1 MNQEQINKLRK
12 VCKNISVLYVE
23 DDKNISIQVERLLKK
38 IFLDVEVEKNGFLGL
53 ANFTQNRQDI
63 VITDISMPVMDGI
76 EMAKE
81 IKNLNSEQ
89 NIW

>member
-38 IFLDVEVEKNGFLGL
+38 IFLDVEVEK
-53 ANFTQNRQDI
+53 
-63 VITDISMPVMDGI
+63 MDF
-76 EMAKE
+76 
-81 IKNLNSEQ
+81 
-89 NIW
+89 